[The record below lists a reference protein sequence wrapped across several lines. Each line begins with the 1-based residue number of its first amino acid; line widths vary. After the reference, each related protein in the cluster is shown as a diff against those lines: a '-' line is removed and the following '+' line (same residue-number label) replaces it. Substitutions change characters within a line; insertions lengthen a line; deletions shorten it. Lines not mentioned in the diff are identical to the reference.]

1 MLQELR
7 NFERIYHNFE
17 WGLYWPRPVE
27 IWYSHFGRCF
37 RFTSC
42 LFLPICSDHFW
53 SYCSWQSDAVAAW
66 LKSFIQLFGIATF
79 TFHRLENCASGCWWV
94 IFHWPVFLVG
104 WVLLCSPNGV
114 LDVLGV
120 ESDEEAEDGEEHD
133 TVCRQHQA
141 TCSTINLEKSRVRK
155 LKINRMEEI
164 LLHLINN
171 QVQQK

>member
-1 MLQELR
+1 M
-7 NFERIYHNFE
+7 
-17 WGLYWPRPVE
+17 
-27 IWYSHFGRCF
+27 
-37 RFTSC
+37 
-42 LFLPICSDHFW
+42 
-53 SYCSWQSDAVAAW
+53 
-66 LKSFIQLFGIATF
+66 
-79 TFHRLENCASGCWWV
+79 
-94 IFHWPVFLVG
+94 
-104 WVLLCSPNGV
+104 LLCSPNGV
-114 LDVLGV
+114 LDILGV

>member
-1 MLQELR
+1 MLQELQ
-7 NFERIYHNFE
+7 NFERIIT
-17 WGLYWPRPVE
+17 
-27 IWYSHFGRCF
+27 IWMGSVLATVCRCF
-37 RFTSC
+37 RFTSY

-66 LKSFIQLFGIATF
+66 LKSFIQLFGVATF

-114 LDVLGV
+114 LDILGV

-155 LKINRMEEI
+155 LKI
-164 LLHLINN
+164 
-171 QVQQK
+171 QQK